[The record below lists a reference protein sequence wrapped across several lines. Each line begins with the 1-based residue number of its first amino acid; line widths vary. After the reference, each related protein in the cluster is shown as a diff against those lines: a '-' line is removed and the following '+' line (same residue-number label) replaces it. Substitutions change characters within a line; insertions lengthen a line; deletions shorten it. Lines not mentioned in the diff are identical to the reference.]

1 MKHATFSPTAENDP
15 SFKVG
20 VLIKSSYFNVDK
32 MKEFYIE
39 PMVKQG
45 LDVDDIIAFD
55 LEYIN
60 GKITVKQ
67 AKDKLKNI
75 LLATKKLGIGTLFV
89 ADATYFK
96 ALTGLSKPESHIG
109 YIYPCKIRGY
119 EHLNICYG
127 LNYAIFVR
135 NPNQIVK
142 LDMAIDT
149 LTDHIKGTLTPLGQD
164 VLKDPTYIKDP
175 TDYDAIQLALDSLL
189 RHPMLVC
196 DIETYGLKL
205 EEAGLGSIAFAW
217 NKNEGLAIYT
227 MLGTIQ
233 DSKDKVRIMLKRF
246 FERYTGTLIFHN
258 CTFDTKQIIYSLF
271 MDNPRDFKGMLHGLH
286 TMHKSIH
293 DTKVI
298 SYLATNSTAGNE
310 LGLKVL
316 AHPYLGNYA
325 EDVTDITNLTVDQLL
340 EYNLKD
346 CVGTF
351 YVFEKYYP
359 IMLRDMQ
366 EQIYNDIMMPSAK
379 LITQM
384 ELHGMPIDMVEVH
397 NVKAELEALSAQH
410 MAAIKASKYVAK
422 ALGMIKLDKLTDIN
436 SKLKVKQHGMEI
448 LDDLEF
454 NPGSPNQLQILL
466 YDVLELP
473 VIDRTPTKNPATG
486 AKTLDKLINHTQD
499 EEVKD
504 LLTHLIGLSKVDKI
518 LSTFIP
524 AFLGSFKKRT
534 WHYLHGSFNL
544 GGTLSARLSSSDP
557 NLQNIPSGSTYG
569 KAIKKCFKAP
579 KGWLFVGADFNA
591 LEDRINTLLTKDTNK
606 MAVYEKGFDGHCLR
620 AYYYWPDKM
629 LDIEPT
635 SVESINSIKHKY
647 PELRQLSKAPSFALT
662 YGGTFHTL
670 MKNCGFPEQVAIS
683 IEDNFHNLYKESG
696 EWLDEKIAEC
706 CRDGYTTVA
715 FGLRI
720 RTPLL
725 AKSYLNT
732 SATANESNAEA
743 RSVGNAISGQSY
755 GLLNNRAA
763 VSFMHKVWES
773 EYKYSIMPVS
783 LIHDAIYLMI
793 KDDINVVKWVN
804 DNLIEEM
811 RWQELPEIQHDEV
824 KLEAELDIYYPAW
837 HNAITL
843 ANDISVDEIKDTV
856 KKAMSD

>member
-1 MKHATFSPTAENDP
+1 MRHATFSPTAEDNP
-15 SFKVG
+15 FFKVG
-20 VLIKSSYFNVDK
+20 VLIKTSYFNTDK
-32 MKEFYIE
+32 MKEFYVD
-39 PMVKQG
+39 PMVKLG
-45 LDVDDIIAFD
+45 LDVDDIVAFD
-55 LEYIN
+55 LEYVN
-60 GKITVKQ
+60 NKITVKQ
-67 AKDKLKNI
+67 AKEKLKNI
-75 LLATKKLGIGTLFV
+75 LLATKQLGIGTLFV

-96 ALTGLSKPESHIG
+96 ALTGLAKPESHIG
-109 YIYPCKIRGY
+109 YVHPCKIRDY

-149 LTDHIKGTLTPLGQD
+149 LTDHMKGTLTPIGQD
-164 VLKDPTYIKDP
+164 VLKNPVYVKDP
-175 TDYDAIQLALDSLL
+175 TDYGAIQMVLDSML

-205 EEAGLGSIAFAW
+205 EEGGLGSIAFAW
-217 NKNEGLAIYT
+217 NKNEGAAIYT
-227 MLGTIQ
+227 MMAPNQ
-233 DSKDKVRIMLKRF
+233 DAKNKVRIMLKRF

-258 CTFDTKQIIYSLF
+258 CTFDTKHLIYNLF
-271 MDNPRDFKGMLHGLH
+271 MDNPRDFRGMLHGLH
-286 TMHKSIH
+286 TVHKSIH

-325 EDVTDITNLTVDQLL
+325 EDVTDITKLSISQLL

-351 YVFEKYYP
+351 YVFEKYFP
-359 IMLRDMQ
+359 IMLKDKQ
-366 EQIYNDIMMPSAK
+366 EQIYKDIMMPSAK

-384 ELHGMPIDMVEVH
+384 ELHGMPIDMAEVSK
-397 NVKAELEALSAQH
+397 VKTDLETLSTQH
-410 MAAIKASKYVAK
+410 MQHIKASTYVAQ
-422 ALGMIKLDKLTDIN
+422 ALGMIKLDKLVSIN
-436 SKLKVKQHGMEI
+436 SKLKVKQHSIEV

-454 NPGSPNQLQILL
+454 NPGSPDQLQVLL
-466 YDVLELP
+466 YDVLKLP

-499 EEVKD
+499 KEVKD
-504 LLTHLIGLSKVDKI
+504 LITHLIGLSKVDKI

-524 AFLGSFKKRT
+524 AFMGSFKKST

-544 GGTLSARLSSSDP
+544 GGTLSGRLSSSDP
-557 NLQNIPSGSTYG
+557 NLQNLPSGSKYG
-569 KAIKKCFKAP
+569 KAVKKCFKAP
-579 KGWLFVGADFNA
+579 KGWLFAGADFSS
-591 LEDRINTLLTKDTNK
+591 LEDRINALLTKDINK
-606 MAVYEKGFDGHCLR
+606 LRVYTDGYDGHCLR
-620 AYYYWPDKM
+620 AYSYFGEHMPD
-629 LDIEPT
+629 IVNT
-635 SVESINSIKHKY
+635 VESINSIETKY
-647 PELRQLSKAPSFALT
+647 PDYRQDSKAPTFALT
-662 YGGTFHTL
+662 YLGTYHTL
-670 MKNCGFPEQVAIS
+670 MKNCGFPEPVAIK
-683 IEDNFHNLYKESG
+683 IENNFHNLYKESG
-696 EWLDEKIAEC
+696 EWLDGKIAEC

-715 FGLRI
+715 FGLRV

-732 SATANESNAEA
+732 GATANESNAEA

-763 VSFMHKVWES
+763 VVFMEKVWAS
-773 EYKYSIMPVS
+773 EYKYDIMPVS

-811 RWQELPEIQHDEV
+811 KWQELPEIMHDEV
-824 KLEAELDIYYPAW
+824 KLGAELDIFYPSWA
-837 HNAITL
+837 NPIKL
-843 ANDISVDEIKDTV
+843 NNDIDTTQIKQTV
-856 KKAMSD
+856 KAAMAA